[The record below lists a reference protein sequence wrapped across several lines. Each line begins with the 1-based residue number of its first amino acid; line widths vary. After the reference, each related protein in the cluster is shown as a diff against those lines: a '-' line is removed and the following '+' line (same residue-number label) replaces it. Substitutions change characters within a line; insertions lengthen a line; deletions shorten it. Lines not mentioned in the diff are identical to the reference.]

1 MAGLELRNVGTV
13 KWFDSTKGY
22 GFITDC
28 MSGEDIFVHFSSL
41 KVEDGTS
48 SSYKTLIDGEYVSY
62 TKSTMEDGKRS
73 LAVEVTGVGGGH
85 LMCQQKGKRVVVVAS
100 RKRGGVPTK
109 PGTTTETNK
118 VVNSEPTTD
127 L

>member
-13 KWFDSTKGY
+13 KWFDSSKGY

-28 MSGEDIFVHFSSL
+28 ISDEDIFVHFSSL
-41 KVEDGTS
+41 TVDEATS

-73 LAVEVTGVGGGH
+73 LAANVTGVGGGL
-85 LMCQQKGKRVVVVAS
+85 LMCQQKGKRVVVVPNRNT
-100 RKRGGVPTK
+100 RKGIVKGVSDEPVT
-109 PGTTTETNK
+109 
-118 VVNSEPTTD
+118 VNTEPTTE